1 MVVYDIEIE
10 IEIDTDATYHSI
22 TIDRCAAHVLADVNQ
37 REIVIVQ
44 THSFA
49 SLAHTHIH
57 NTYNKLTKTYKRHQS
72 FLPTDD

>member
-1 MVVYDIEIE
+1 MVVYDIE

-22 TIDRCAAHVLADVNQ
+22 TIDRCAAHVLTDVNQ

-49 SLAHTHIH
+49 SLAHTHPQYI
-57 NTYNKLTKTYKRHQS
+57 
-72 FLPTDD
+72 